1 MAASDDTPTPP
12 PSLQNLRASHY
23 TARIIKQKVWRNCNV
38 KNQHFMGVIV
48 GREGTGKSHTALKIA
63 SGVDPTFTA
72 DRVFFDP
79 SRLLET
85 LKDDEHGAGTAV
97 VIDEAGVGLGNRTW
111 YEKDQILLNQALQT
125 ARDDNMAVFFTL
137 PRLSELD
144 SQTVGRL
151 HSYIEMTEVNP
162 AEGYAKARWLNI
174 KPSRDESGQIYKKYP
189 RLRIDGVVRR
199 IERLSFTPPDESL
212 VEAYE
217 PKKEEFKESLNQEAR
232 DEATPDDDDTLDD
245 PKAIADDIRQ
255 KEIIQQFINDNHGQ
269 RYLDRDEIELAY
281 DIGARKSGKVK
292 KLLLKEVDD
301 DVM

>member
-1 MAASDDTPTPP
+1 MSTDRPEPPSALAPARTPTVKVIRQKIWKRMNIDNEHFMAA
-12 PSLQNLRASHY
+12 
-23 TARIIKQKVWRNCNV
+23 
-38 KNQHFMGVIV
+38 IV
-48 GREGTGKSHTALKIA
+48 GREGKAKSHTALKICRA
-63 SGVDPTFTA
+63 VDPTFDA
-72 DRVFFDP
+72 SRVFFDP
-79 SRLLET
+79 VDVLEAY
-85 LKDDEHGAGTAV
+85 DDGGLGTGKM
-97 VIDEAGVGLGNRTW
+97 IMLDEAGAGMGNRTW
-111 YEKDQILLNQALQT
+111 YDRDQIKMNQALQT
-125 ARDDNMAVFFTL
+125 VRSDNMGLIHTL
-137 PRLSELD
+137 PRLNELD
-144 SQTVGRL
+144 SQARGRL
-151 HSYIEMTEVNP
+151 HAFIEMVEKHQNADQP
-162 AEGYAKARWLNI
+162 YAVGKWKNI
-174 KPSRDESGQIYKKYP
+174 DPTRDERDQIYKKYP

-245 PKAIADDIRQ
+245 PKAIADDVRQ

>member
-1 MAASDDTPTPP
+1 MSTDRPEPPSALAPARTPTVRVIRQKIWKRMNIDNEHFMAA
-12 PSLQNLRASHY
+12 
-23 TARIIKQKVWRNCNV
+23 
-38 KNQHFMGVIV
+38 IV
-48 GREGTGKSHTALKIA
+48 GREGKAKSHTALKICRA
-63 SGVDPTFTA
+63 VDPTFDA
-72 DRVFFDP
+72 SRVFFDP
-79 SRLLET
+79 VDVLEAY
-85 LKDDEHGAGTAV
+85 DDGGLGTGKM
-97 VIDEAGVGLGNRTW
+97 IMLDEAGAGMGSRTW
-111 YEKDQILLNQALQT
+111 YDRDQIKMNQALQT
-125 ARDDNMAVFFTL
+125 VRSDNMGLIHTL
-137 PRLSELD
+137 PRLNELD
-144 SQTVGRL
+144 SQARGRL
-151 HSYIEMTEVNP
+151 HAFIEMVEKHQNVDQP
-162 AEGYAKARWLNI
+162 YAVGKWKNI
-174 KPSRDESGQIYKKYP
+174 DPTRDERDQIYKKYP

-269 RYLDRDEIELAY
+269 RYLDCDEIKLAY